1 MPLLDNAT
9 LLVSGGNYYT
19 GASGAAAP
27 TDLSVA
33 PGVAWTNFG
42 HTDLEEVIAFAT
54 EGGEATS
61 LGTLQ
66 KRTLRTSYTNRV
78 DTLTLNLQQWDEDSL
93 KLYFGSNMA
102 PLEVDSDW
110 LTVPDAPEITTQAFL
125 GIITDGTKHFGAY
138 APHAEFYR
146 GDDIEMGVDDFA
158 GLPIQIKPL
167 NYLTNTWKLAI
178 FPLTGA

>member
-1 MPLLDNAT
+1 MALLDSAT

-19 GASGAAAP
+19 AAAGTAAP
-27 TDLSVA
+27 TDLTVA
-33 PGVAWTNFG
+33 PAVDWSNFG
-42 HTDLEEVIAFAT
+42 HTDLEEVIAFTT

-78 DTLTLNLQQWDEDSL
+78 DMLTLNLQQWDEESL

-102 PLEVDSDW
+102 ELSVGSPW
-110 LTVPDAPEITTQAFL
+110 LTVPDAPDITTQAFL
-125 GIITDGTKHFGAY
+125 GIITDGTKRFGLY
-138 APHAEFYR
+138 APSAEFYR

-178 FPLTGA
+178 YPLV

>member
-1 MPLLDNAT
+1 MALFDDAT
-9 LLVSGGNYYT
+9 LVVSGGNYYT
-19 GASGAAAP
+19 APSGTAAP
-27 TDLSVA
+27 ASLATVPASPWV
-33 PGVAWTNFG
+33 NFG

-66 KRTLRTSYTNRV
+66 KRTLRTSYSNRI

-93 KLYFGSNMA
+93 KRYFGSNMA
-102 PLEVDSDW
+102 ELEVGSSW
-110 LTVPDAPEITTQAFL
+110 LTVPDAPEITTEAFL
-125 GIITDGTKHFGAY
+125 GIITDGTKRFGVY

-167 NYLTNTWKLAI
+167 NYLTNDYKLAI
-178 FPLTGA
+178 FPLAGA